1 MDSREICQKI
11 EYFLISHPNASL
23 QIVAERLGL
32 SQKEIEQAIHE
43 VEESSFEQLRQSR
56 RLAEAFKQIGTYQAL
71 PSGPWEEKRSHP
83 RMIIPRTSVRCHFH
97 SFWKL
102 SRSYSA
108 PCPLVDLSCGGLAFL
123 ADVIPVPG
131 KRVSL
136 LLKFQKKKEE
146 LHVQGKVVYAV
157 ATGIAGYSTRI
168 GIQFLPFAERRG
180 CNSPKVLEAL
190 VQFESK

>member
-11 EYFLISHPNASL
+11 EYFLIAHPNAVL

-32 SQKEIEQAIHE
+32 SQKEIEQAIRE
-43 VEESSFEQLRQSR
+43 VDESTFEQFRQSR
-56 RLAEAFKQIGTYQAL
+56 RLAEAFKQLGADRAL
-71 PSGPWEEKRSHP
+71 PSGPWEKTRSRP
-83 RMIIPRTSVRCHFH
+83 RIIIPRTSVRYRFH

-108 PCPLVDLSCGGLAFL
+108 PCPLVDLSREGLAFL

-136 LLKFQKKKEE
+136 LLKFQKKEEE
-146 LHVQGKVVYAV
+146 LGVQGKVIYAV
-157 ATGIAGYSTRI
+157 ATGIANYSSRI

-190 VQFESK
+190 IQFESK